1 MGQALVLDRPTPPA
15 PDTGG
20 AAGNLLRALQRQATL
35 RPQAIA
41 VSAGR
46 QQLDHA
52 GLFAA
57 AERLAIGLRRAG
69 VQRDDVVALMAVRE
83 VETFALIVAILLAGA
98 ACLPLDADYPAAR
111 LLNMLHDARPRLL
124 IAESTA
130 ALPPVEGLPRLTRSE
145 LASIPTDPV
154 DVAPV
159 DAMGELAYVLFT
171 SGSTGRP
178 KGVAMRSDV
187 LARLVSWHSAHPRL
201 GLAAR
206 TLQFAPL
213 GFDVAF
219 QEMLVT
225 FATGGTLVLPTEVER
240 RDPYALLALLAR
252 ERVERVF
259 VPYVALQAIAEAV
272 AAGGELPLTLRD
284 VVTAGEQ
291 LRITPA
297 IRAMFQAVPQA
308 VLHNHYGPTETHVV
322 TAHELCGEP
331 LHWPELPPIG
341 RPLPHVRVRLVDA
354 TLGSVAVGEEGE
366 LLLGGDCLAA
376 GYIHRPELTAER
388 FILLDGAR
396 WYRTGDGV
404 RAQDDGVLSYLGR
417 LDQQIKLD
425 GYRIEPAEIEAVLCR
440 HPAVAEAAVVA
451 VTDVQGRRLVAN
463 VVPRDAGAD
472 EPSLAAQ
479 LRTHCDAQL
488 AAYMV
493 PQSYVLWSLLP
504 LTASGK
510 IDRRALA
517 GDGAQA
523 PLHWPEGVPLAQQ
536 LAVLWQQLLGLAT
549 IDPHDNLFD
558 LGARSLTVV
567 RALTEL
573 RRRGYRTLSAAQIYE
588 HPNVARLTALLAG
601 ASAAVSTPSIT
612 AVDDAA
618 GNAARG
624 DRQRA
629 ALARFGPGNGGTR

>member
-1 MGQALVLDRPTPPA
+1 VTTVVHAAPTSGQDEPAAMLALLRSQAALRPGDTAVLA
-15 PDTGG
+15 PDQRLDY
-20 AAGNLLRALQRQATL
+20 ANLL
-35 RPQAIA
+35 
-41 VSAGR
+41 
-46 QQLDHA
+46 
-52 GLFAA
+52 AA
-57 AERLAIGLRRAG
+57 AERLAAGLQWAG
-69 VQRDDVVALMAVRE
+69 LQSGEVVALPATRDAD
-83 VETFALIVAILLAGA
+83 TLTLIVAIMLAGG
-98 ACLPLDADYPAAR
+98 ACLPLDLGYPVAR
-111 LLNMLHDARPRLL
+111 LAAMLEDARPRLL
-124 IAESTA
+124 VAVPPAAEGVPQCVGMRRCTPAQLTA
-130 ALPPVEGLPRLTRSE
+130 HAGMPPMLAL
-145 LASIPTDPV
+145 
-154 DVAPV
+154 
-159 DAMGELAYVLFT
+159 GELAYVLFT

-178 KGVAMRSDV
+178 KGVAMRRAV
-187 LARLVSWHSAHPRL
+187 LARLIGWHAAHPRL
-201 GLAAR
+201 GRAAR

-225 FATGGTLVLPTEVER
+225 FATGGTLVLPSEAER

-272 AAGGELPLTLRD
+272 AAGGELPVMLRD

-297 IRAMFQAVPQA
+297 IRALFKALPQA

-341 RPLPHVRVRLVDA
+341 RPLPHVEVRLVDA
-354 TLGSVAVGEEGE
+354 TLSSVAVGEEGE

-376 GYIHRPELTAER
+376 GYIHRLELTAER

-404 RAQDDGVLSYLGR
+404 REDADGVLSYHGR

-451 VTDVQGRRLVAN
+451 ASDAQGRRLVAH
-463 VVPRDAGAD
+463 VVLRDAGAD

-479 LRTHCDAQL
+479 LRTHCDALL

-493 PQSYVLWSLLP
+493 PQSYVVWPLLP

-510 IDRRALA
+510 IDRLTLA
-517 GDGAQA
+517 GNGAQA

-588 HPNVARLTALLAG
+588 HPSVAKLTALLAV
-601 ASAAVSTPSIT
+601 ATVAAMAPSTAAV
-612 AVDDAA
+612 DE
-618 GNAARG
+618 ARG
-624 DRQRA
+624 ERQRA
-629 ALARFGPGNGGTR
+629 ALARFGPRKGAAP